1 MSLLVSEAS
10 LSFPQKGHLELV
22 GRESGEVDAGGL
34 CAVADFSSPGYICSE
49 HPTKGAWPVYTTTTV
64 QAILV
69 NDCPSTLALL
79 CYYILYLYR
88 EKYHD

>member
-1 MSLLVSEAS
+1 MARLDNHHE
-10 LSFPQKGHLELV
+10 
-22 GRESGEVDAGGL
+22 
-34 CAVADFSSPGYICSE
+34 
-49 HPTKGAWPVYTTTTV
+49 V
-64 QAILV
+64 QAILA